1 MAVWPGDP
9 DVACEALAFGRVR
22 VSRWTLG
29 SHTGTHVDAP
39 VHFSAGP
46 QTVDEL
52 DPAVLLGPCRVLDC
66 GEAPVITTAVLSA
79 HDFAGIERLLL
90 RTRNSRHW
98 QEHPRAFDDAFVGLD
113 AGAARLLVAAG
124 VRLLGIDGL
133 SVEAPGGEGVHD
145 ILLRA
150 GVIIVEGLNLAAVPA
165 GKYRLVCAPLRLAGA
180 DGAPA
185 RVLLED

>member
-1 MAVWPGDP
+1 MIYDVTLPIAPGMAVWPGDP

-98 QEHPRAFDDAFVGLD
+98 QEHPRAFDDAF
-113 AGAARLLVAAG
+113 
-124 VRLLGIDGL
+124 
-133 SVEAPGGEGVHD
+133 GGWM
-145 ILLRA
+145 
-150 GVIIVEGLNLAAVPA
+150 
-165 GKYRLVCAPLRLAGA
+165 
-180 DGAPA
+180 PA
-185 RVLLED
+185 RRGCSLRPACGCLASTASRWKRPAAKGCTTSCCARGSSSSRV